1 MPLPACQGTSPG
13 IARTPYARLAF
24 GPPTTTR
31 PYPLAHHPGN
41 LPLPEPAEPTPP
53 PKPLS
58 RDIRTGF
65 ANSAFR
71 CVAQRSP
78 SRRVSDAC
86 EAVCIPTGTLRLCH
100 KTNHYVKWSRG
111 PSDSSALPYAPKVA
125 RARRRL

>member
-58 RDIRTGF
+58 RGGLTRFRVTGGLC
-65 ANSAFR
+65 N
-71 CVAQRSP
+71 VQRQ
-78 SRRVSDAC
+78 DAS
-86 EAVCIPTGTLRLCH
+86 V
-100 KTNHYVKWSRG
+100 
-111 PSDSSALPYAPKVA
+111 
-125 RARRRL
+125 RARQPCQNITGQLLCQVTMRGS